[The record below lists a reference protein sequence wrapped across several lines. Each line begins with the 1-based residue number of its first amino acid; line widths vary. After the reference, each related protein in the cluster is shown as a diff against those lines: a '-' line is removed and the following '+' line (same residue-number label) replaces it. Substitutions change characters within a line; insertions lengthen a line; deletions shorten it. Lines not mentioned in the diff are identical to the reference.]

1 MSFLVSLAYII
12 YVIQYVYD
20 SSQKKIIFYTILKF
34 KMNSI
39 EAKLKEYYPGIDE
52 ALLQKLYGVAQKR
65 ETKVGFQIDA
75 FSTASDWL
83 MLWRRQSHWL
93 RAPPSNHLFENPSK
107 EFWNKL
113 VISKLVSKLGSQTG
127 QISGWENTSDI
138 NLTEFYDRTKPRK
151 VC

>member
-1 MSFLVSLAYII
+1 M
-12 YVIQYVYD
+12 VYD
-20 SSQKKIIFYTILKF
+20 SSQKKIIFYAILKF

-65 ETKVGFQIDA
+65 ET
-75 FSTASDWL
+75 
-83 MLWRRQSHWL
+83 
-93 RAPPSNHLFENPSK
+93 K